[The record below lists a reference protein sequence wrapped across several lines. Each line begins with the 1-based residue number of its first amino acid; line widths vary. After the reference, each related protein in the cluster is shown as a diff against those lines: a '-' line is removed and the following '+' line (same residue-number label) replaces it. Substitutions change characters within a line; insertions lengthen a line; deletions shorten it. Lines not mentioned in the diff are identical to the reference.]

1 MMSEPTEGSSETA
14 VEADETFTSAA
25 ALAGYF
31 VAHGVWSVS
40 DGAAVTPMVA
50 HEGPGGRGFQK
61 FQADDI
67 GASARLAESWLD
79 ENPEQA
85 IRAVMVVDGYAE
97 LDGTR
102 RDALIARV
110 IEYGPPKRL
119 LHIVL
124 PYRRKDADGGF
135 AVHSP
140 RFGGAEGMDG
150 VDLEA
155 LGQAF
160 FAGVG
165 AHAAA
170 SQIWTDNLDESV

>member
-1 MMSEPTEGSSETA
+1 MHETDR
-14 VEADETFTSAA
+14 EAESTLLPSDFTAAA

-31 VAHGVWSVS
+31 VAHGVWSIS
-40 DGAAVTPMVA
+40 DGAPVTPMVA
-50 HEGPGGRGFQK
+50 HEGDGGRGFQK
-61 FQADDI
+61 FLSEDI
-67 GASARLAESWLD
+67 GAGARQAETWLE
-79 ENPEQA
+79 ENPSNA
-85 IRAVMVVDGYAE
+85 LRAVLVVDGFAD
-97 LDGTR
+97 LDGVR

-110 IEYGPPKRL
+110 VEYGPPRRT

-124 PYRRKDADGGF
+124 PYRPLATDRGF

-140 RFGGAEGMDG
+140 RFGGAEGMEG

-170 SQIWTDNLDESV
+170 ASIWTEHLDESV

>member
-1 MMSEPTEGSSETA
+1 MAQLDPTIEDPDFSA
-14 VEADETFTSAA
+14 AA

-31 VAHGVWSVS
+31 VAHGVWSIS
-40 DGAAVTPMVA
+40 DGAQVVPMVA
-50 HEGPGGRGFQK
+50 HEGTEGRGFQK
-61 FQADDI
+61 FLSEDP
-67 GASARLAESWLD
+67 GASARQAEAWL
-79 ENPEQA
+79 EGNPSNA
-85 IRAVMVVDGYAE
+85 DRAVLVVDGFAD
-97 LDGTR
+97 LDGIR
-102 RDALIARV
+102 HDALIARV
-110 IEYGPPKRL
+110 IEYGPPRRT

-124 PYRRKDADGGF
+124 PYRPCRSDLGF

-150 VDLEA
+150 VDLES

-170 SQIWTDNLDESV
+170 APIWTEHLDESV

>member
-1 MMSEPTEGSSETA
+1 MATD
-14 VEADETFTSAA
+14 ADFSSAA

-31 VAHGVWSVS
+31 IAHGVWSVS
-40 DGAAVTPMVA
+40 DGAPVAPLVA
-50 HEGPGGRGFQK
+50 HEGVGGRGFQK
-61 FQADDI
+61 FVTDDV
-67 GASARLAESWLD
+67 GASALQAEAWL
-79 ENPEQA
+79 ETNPQGAE
-85 IRAVMVVDGYAE
+85 RAVLV
-97 LDGTR
+97 LDGFADLDGVR

-110 IEYGPPKRL
+110 VEYGPPRRV

-124 PYRRKDADGGF
+124 PYRPRDADGGF

-140 RFGGAEGMDG
+140 RFGGAEGLDA
-150 VDLEA
+150 VDLEQ

-170 SQIWTDNLDESV
+170 SPIWTAHLDESV

>member
-1 MMSEPTEGSSETA
+1 MSSDDFSA
-14 VEADETFTSAA
+14 AA

-31 VAHGVWSVS
+31 LAHGVWSVS
-40 DGAAVTPMVA
+40 DGAPVTPMVA
-50 HEGPGGRGFQK
+50 HEGNAGRGFQK
-61 FQADDI
+61 FLSDDSTAGARQAEQWLENNPQ
-67 GASARLAESWLD
+67 GAE
-79 ENPEQA
+79 
-85 IRAVMVVDGYAE
+85 RAVLVVDGFAD
-97 LDGTR
+97 LDGVR

-110 IEYGPPKRL
+110 VEYGPPRRS

-124 PYRRKDADGGF
+124 PYRPARSDEGF

-140 RFGGAEGMDG
+140 RFGGAEGLEA

-170 SQIWTDNLDESV
+170 SPIWTEHLDESV

>member
-1 MMSEPTEGSSETA
+1 MDDSQDFA
-14 VEADETFTSAA
+14 AAA

-31 VAHGVWSVS
+31 IAHGVWSVS
-40 DGAAVTPMVA
+40 DGAAVMPMVA
-50 HEGPGGRGFQK
+50 HEGPDGRGFQK
-61 FQADDI
+61 FVSDDQGAGARQAE
-67 GASARLAESWLD
+67 AWLQANPSNAE
-79 ENPEQA
+79 
-85 IRAVMVVDGYAE
+85 RAVLVVDGFAD

-102 RDALIARV
+102 RDALIAHV
-110 IEYGPPKRL
+110 IEYGPPRRS

-124 PYRRKDADGGF
+124 PYRPRATDAGF

-140 RFGGAEGMDG
+140 RFGAAEGLED

-170 SQIWTDNLDESV
+170 SSIWTDHLDESV